1 MWRWVWRGS
10 PCGARGTQVYRID
23 PFTFESKEIPIDRGP
38 ASGVP
43 GGIPTGVHVDKE
55 TLWACFDTGN
65 LYRVDAL
72 NERVVGVVEGV
83 NADLCAVG
91 EGSLWAVDRLGSTV
105 TPVDLDTGRSGKQ
118 IIVPGS
124 VDQIA
129 AGAGGVWLLDGDAGT
144 VSRIDPKARTVDAPI
159 GIGSGASSITA
170 AFGAVW
176 VTVPADRDIVRIDPL
191 TADVQRIAV
200 NAAGIW
206 SAPDTRTGW
215 LWLVVEPPADVGTG
229 FG

>member
-1 MWRWVWRGS
+1 MGRRSPRLNRDAGGS
-10 PCGARGTQVYRID
+10 GHRQI
-23 PFTFESKEIPIDRGP
+23 
-38 ASGVP
+38 
-43 GGIPTGVHVDKE
+43 
-55 TLWACFDTGN
+55 
-65 LYRVDAL
+65 
-72 NERVVGVVEGV
+72 
-83 NADLCAVG
+83 
-91 EGSLWAVDRLGSTV
+91 
-105 TPVDLDTGRSGKQ
+105 GKQ
-118 IIVPGS
+118 ITVPGS

-159 GIGSGASSITA
+159 GIIGSGASSITA

-229 FG
+229 FGYRAELASCPWSTRRRHDRQDLGNCSCHGYRSASCARPPPH